1 MFSRRKVVYCSL
13 EQINNILK
21 YCYRTRTCIF
31 RDKNDNESFGA
42 NAYIVDRIKYL
53 SISYAYGGK
62 AATYIFDKSSGDTE
76 DHQQI
81 TGLQAF
87 TLLSRYCYVNRVI
100 QDKDEAPF
108 SAKGLLYKN
117 PKYEGQRVEA
127 ICYDMNS
134 AYSYAMLQ
142 PMPDTSI
149 PPKRKYIEKGEI
161 GFDLDGNR
169 QTSGYS
175 IYVFNLM
182 DSPFK
187 KFVYT
192 YYKKKK
198 NAKNKSDRRRYKEY
212 LNFAVGFLQ
221 GRDPYTR
228 AQIVGLANDLM
239 KKLIDEN
246 TLYCNTD
253 SIVSLVERPELIIG
267 EDVGEWKI
275 EHKGLFAYKGYNYQW
290 DYEIPT
296 FRGKV
301 KTDFYVG
308 WDILRDPLPECQN
321 KYCFDQILGEVKEC
335 ES

>member
-1 MFSRRKVVYCSL
+1 MFSSKKIIYCSFS
-13 EQINNILK
+13 QINNILK
-21 YCYRTRTCIF
+21 YCYKNRECIF
-31 RDKNDNESFGA
+31 REKRNDESFGT
-42 NAYIVDRIKYL
+42 NAFIVDKVKYL
-53 SISYAYGGK
+53 SISYSFGGK
-62 AATYIFDKSSGDTE
+62 ASTYIFDKSNGDTE
-76 DHQQI
+76 DHQQV

-87 TLLSRYCYVNRVI
+87 ALLSRYCHVSRVI
-100 QDKDEAPF
+100 QGKDEAPF

-149 PPKRKYIEKGEI
+149 PPKQKYIQKGEI

-187 KFVYT
+187 KFVNT
-192 YYKKKK
+192 YYNRKK
-198 NAKNKSDRRRYKEY
+198 NAKTKEERRRYKEY

-221 GRDPYTR
+221 GRDPFTR

-239 KKLIDEN
+239 KSLIDKN

-253 SIVSLVERPELIIG
+253 SIISLVERPELILG

-290 DYEIPT
+290 GLEIPT
-296 FRGKV
+296 FRGKI

-308 WDILRDPLPECQN
+308 WDILKDPLPECHN
-321 KYCFDQILGEVKEC
+321 KYCFDKILGEVREC
-335 ES
+335 GD